1 MNRPRFD
8 PSRMAPQA
16 PLPAASLFG
25 APSTTPPPSAPPASP
40 DLEANPAASAQPAS
54 SSSPP
59 PITVAQL
66 SALIDATLRDHLP
79 QSVRVVGEVSNFTL
93 RTHWYFS
100 LKEGQVGGAVINC
113 VMFAGRTRSVG
124 FQPAEGQQVVVTGR
138 VEYYKPQGKVSFYV
152 EKIEPVGAGV
162 LELALRQLIAELKA
176 QGYLDPDRKRPL
188 PSFPR
193 RVAIITSRSG
203 AALQDVLNTMKR
215 RCPAVQPLL
224 IDVLVQGKQAAPDVA
239 RAITWA
245 GLNHERLNIDALLVT
260 RGGGSI
266 EDLWAF
272 NERIVAE
279 AIYRCPIPVVAAIGH
294 ETDTTVAE
302 LVADERCATPT
313 QAAMRLTP
321 DREELAEQLSQL
333 SARLMTAAKR
343 RARQESESLA
353 SDRRHLLPILR
364 ARLDADARKLAVI
377 VTRLERCKPTAIL
390 HQRSMEL
397 QALRGRAELALR
409 SALNQLDLDVA
420 SRSLSEVFAR
430 ALTAR
435 RDDLTTARRQLELV
449 GPNSVL
455 SRGYSMTVDQLGQVV
470 RRVSDV
476 RPGQQITTRVADGS
490 FASVVGESANLPPA
504 KLKVAGTVGPPPS
517 PTPEAAPEP
526 APVAPVQDAESSPPS
541 TSVPRPIAQANPTR
555 KKSTRSAPNTP
566 QQSFTP
572 GPDDLEG
579 QLGLF

>member
-8 PSRMAPQA
+8 PSRMAPQP

-25 APSTTPPPSAPPASP
+25 APSTNAPPPAAAAST
-40 DLEANPAASAQPAS
+40 DLESTAAPS
-54 SSSPP
+54 SPSPTGSTPP

-333 SARLMTAAKR
+333 SARLITAAKR
-343 RARQESESLA
+343 RTRQESESLA

-435 RDDLTTARRQLELV
+435 RDDLATARRQLELV

-455 SRGYSMTVDQLGQVV
+455 SRGYSMTVDELGQVV

-504 KLKVAGTVGPPPS
+504 KLKVTGTVGPPPPS
-517 PTPEAAPEP
+517 EP
-526 APVAPVQDAESSPPS
+526 PASSE
-541 TSVPRPIAQANPTR
+541 TSNPATTTPRPIAQANPSR
-555 KKSTRSAPNTP
+555 KKSSRSASNTQ

>member
-8 PSRMAPQA
+8 PSRMAPQV

-25 APSTTPPPSAPPASP
+25 APSTTPPPSTPPASP
-40 DLEANPAASAQPAS
+40 DLETNPAASAQPAS
-54 SSSPP
+54 PSSPP

-79 QSVRVVGEVSNFTL
+79 QYVRVVGEVSNFTL

-152 EKIEPVGAGV
+152 ERIEPVGAGV

-245 GLNHERLNIDALLVT
+245 GLNHERLSIDALLVT

-333 SARLMTAAKR
+333 SARLTTAAKR
-343 RARQESESLA
+343 RMRQESESLA

-364 ARLDADARKLAVI
+364 ARLDADARKLAVV

-430 ALTAR
+430 ALTAK

-517 PTPEAAPEP
+517 PEQDP

-541 TSVPRPIAQANPTR
+541 NSVPRPIAQANPTR

>member
-16 PLPAASLFG
+16 PLPDASLFG
-25 APSTTPPPSAPPASP
+25 APSTNSPPPAAATSPEPA
-40 DLEANPAASAQPAS
+40 ANPAASTPPAS
-54 SSSPP
+54 PSTPP

-333 SARLMTAAKR
+333 SARLSTAAKR
-343 RARQESESLA
+343 RTRQESESLA

-430 ALTAR
+430 ALAAK
-435 RDDLTTARRQLELV
+435 RDDLTIARRQLELV

-517 PTPEAAPEP
+517 PTPETAPYS
-526 APVAPVQDAESSPPS
+526 ASAAPVQDSEISPPS
-541 TSVPRPIAQANPTR
+541 NSVPRPIAQANPTR
-555 KKSTRSAPNTP
+555 KKSSRSASNTP